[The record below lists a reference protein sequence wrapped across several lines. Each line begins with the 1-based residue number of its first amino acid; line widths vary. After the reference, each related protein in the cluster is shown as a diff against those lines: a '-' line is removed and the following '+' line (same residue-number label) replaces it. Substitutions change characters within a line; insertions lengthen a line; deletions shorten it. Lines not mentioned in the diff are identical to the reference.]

1 MSASFLPFLNDANT
15 DLIYYSAVQPYVP
28 ACPRCMVVYNSVHT
42 HILSL
47 GLHIFPCEQTL
58 PVEDG
63 NSVTSSFSPQ
73 LSSFTNACPI
83 VWLKGNRKRGGIR
96 RHNVTLLWSYTSATD
111 SLGGPGA
118 VEPAVTE
125 GRIAHWLKAWASAFC
140 RPWFKFIRKVQLN
153 SFVKQNECHLLPR
166 VVNED

>member
-1 MSASFLPFLNDANT
+1 MAKILHILQVFCEVNEFLCAKNQAFCRLREVLMSASFLPFLNDANT

-96 RHNVTLLWSYTSATD
+96 RYNVTLLWSYTSATD

-125 GRIAHWLKAWASAFC
+125 GRIAH
-140 RPWFKFIRKVQLN
+140 
-153 SFVKQNECHLLPR
+153 
-166 VVNED
+166 